1 MKVKASAMLS
11 VRNRVA
17 HIEFL
22 AGHLA
27 VLSRHH
33 SHIGE
38 GSPHP
43 QRIPAYGSFCHRL
56 GVDKR

>member
-1 MKVKASAMLS
+1 MKVKTGAMLS
-11 VRNRVA
+11 LRNRVA

-27 VLSRHH
+27 ILSRHH

-43 QRIPAYGSFCHRL
+43 HRIPAYGSFRHSL